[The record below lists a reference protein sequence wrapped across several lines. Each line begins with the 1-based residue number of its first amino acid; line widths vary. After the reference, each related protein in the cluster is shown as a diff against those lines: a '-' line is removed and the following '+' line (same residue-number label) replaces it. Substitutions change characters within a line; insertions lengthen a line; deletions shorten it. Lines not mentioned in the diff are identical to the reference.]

1 MNAAED
7 LQNIAQQ
14 VTHCDQ
20 CALHRTRKKSV
31 PGAGPHDAEIMFVGE
46 GPGFNE
52 NEQGLPFVGAAG
64 KFLDELLAKIQLRR
78 EQVFITNVVKCRPP
92 NNRDPE
98 PVELQACADYLDRQI
113 AAINPRLIV
122 TLGRFSMARFLPNV
136 KISQVHGQARWIEG
150 RLIVAMFHPA
160 AALHQAALKPVMEQD
175 FLRLPHYIE
184 EARQRSAPPPAPVRS
199 RLPEEPAGDKPQ
211 PKQLNLFELF

>member
-1 MNAAED
+1 MNAQEN
-7 LQNIAQQ
+7 LNQVAQE
-14 VTHCDQ
+14 VTVCEK

-31 PGAGPHDAEIMFVGE
+31 PGAGPADAEIMFIGE

-64 KFLDELLAKIQLRR
+64 KFLEELLARIGLRR

-98 PVELQACADYLDRQI
+98 PTELQACGDYLERQI
-113 AAINPRLIV
+113 AAINPRIIV
-122 TLGRFSMARFLPNV
+122 TLGRYSMARFLPNV

-150 RLIVAMFHPA
+150 RMVVAMYHPA
-160 AALHQAALKPVMEQD
+160 AALHQGALKPVMEQD
-175 FLRLPHYIE
+175 FLRLPKYIE
-184 EARQRSAPPPAPVRS
+184 EARTRAAPAPRS
-199 RLPEEPAGDKPQ
+199 RPAMPEADKEDKPE
-211 PKQLNLFELF
+211 PRQLSLF